1 MKAVTLTA
9 PGGLDRLVMVDMAEP
24 PPPKAGE
31 ITVRLHASSLNYH
44 DYVVA
49 IGQLKTA
56 DNRIPMSDGAGEVA
70 AVGEGVTEF
79 KVGDHVTSMFY
90 PDWLLGDATP
100 ATTKA
105 IPGDTIDGY
114 AREFVTVPATAFTKT
129 PPGYTHAEAATLSC
143 AGLTAW
149 RGLVVAGGVK
159 PGDYVLIQGSGG
171 VSVFA
176 LQFAKM
182 AGATVIATSSSDA
195 KLERLKA
202 LGADHLINYNA
213 EPKWGRKAKEMTGGR
228 GVDHVLE
235 VGGPG
240 TLTQS
245 MWACRMGGHIAL
257 IGVLTGISGEVPTY
271 LMFSSQLRVTGIMVG
286 SRHDQHDMNRAIAA
300 AGIRPVIDS
309 SFRLGSIAAAF
320 RHQESQ
326 KHFGKICL
334 EW

>member
-9 PGGLDRLVMVDMAEP
+9 PGGLDKLVYTDVPDAP
-24 PPPKAGE
+24 PPRAGE
-31 ITVRLHASSLNYH
+31 ITVRLRASSLNYH

-56 DNRIPMSDGAGEVA
+56 DNRIPMSDGAGEVT

-79 KVGDHVTSMFY
+79 KVGDRVMGMFY

-100 ATTKA
+100 DTTRR
-105 IPGDTIDGY
+105 IPGDTIDGF
-114 AREFVTVPATAFTKT
+114 AREYVTVPAQAFTKT
-129 PPGYTHAEAATLSC
+129 PPGYSHAEAATLPC
-143 AGLTAW
+143 AALTAW

-159 PGDYVLIQGSGG
+159 PGDNVLVQGTGG
-171 VSVFA
+171 VSIFA

-182 AGATVIATSSSDA
+182 AGATVYATSSSDA
-195 KLERLKA
+195 KLERLKS
-202 LGADHLINYNA
+202 LGADHLVNYKS
-213 EPKWGRKAKEMTGGR
+213 EPKWGKKIKEMTGGR

-240 TLTQS
+240 TLNQS
-245 MWACRMGGHIAL
+245 MWASRMGGHIAL
-257 IGVLTGISGEVPTY
+257 IGVLTGIAGDVQTY

-286 SRHDQHDMNRAIAA
+286 SRQDQLDMNRAIAA
-300 AGIRPVIDS
+300 AGIKPVIDS
-309 SFRLGSIAAAF
+309 TFGLADIANAF

-334 EW
+334 EF

>member
-1 MKAVTLTA
+1 M
-9 PGGLDRLVMVDMAEP
+9 
-24 PPPKAGE
+24 
-31 ITVRLHASSLNYH
+31 
-44 DYVVA
+44 
-49 IGQLKTA
+49 
-56 DNRIPMSDGAGEVA
+56 
-70 AVGEGVTEF
+70 
-79 KVGDHVTSMFY
+79 
-90 PDWLLGDATP
+90 
-100 ATTKA
+100 
-105 IPGDTIDGY
+105 
-114 AREFVTVPATAFTKT
+114 
-129 PPGYTHAEAATLSC
+129 SC

-159 PGDYVLIQGSGG
+159 PGDFVLVQGSGG

-182 AGATVIATSSSDA
+182 AGATVIATSSSDE

-202 LGADHLINYNA
+202 LGADHLINYKA
-213 EPKWGRKAKEMTGGR
+213 EPKWGKKAKEMTGGR

-271 LMFSSQLRVTGIMVG
+271 LLFSSQLRVTGIMVG
-286 SRHDQHDMNRAIAA
+286 NRKDQLDMNRAIAA
-300 AGIRPVIDS
+300 SGIKPVIDS
-309 SFRLGSIAAAF
+309 RFPLDGIADAF

-334 EW
+334 EF

>member
-1 MKAVTLTA
+1 MKAVTLKA
-9 PGGLDRLVMVDMAEP
+9 PGGLDKFVVGSIADA

-44 DYVVA
+44 DYVIA
-49 IGQLKTA
+49 IGQLKTV
-56 DNRIPMSDGAGEVA
+56 DNRIPMSDGAGEVV

-79 KVGDHVTSMFY
+79 AIGDPVTSMFY
-90 PDWLLGDATP
+90 PDWLMDEATP

-105 IPGDTIDGY
+105 IPGDTVDGY
-114 AREFVTVPATAFTKT
+114 AREFVTAKVQAFTKT

-159 PGDYVLIQGSGG
+159 PGDIVLVQGSGG

-182 AGATVIATSSSDA
+182 AGATVIATSSSDE

-202 LGADHLINYNA
+202 LGADILINYKS
-213 EPKWGRKAKEMTGGR
+213 EPKWGRKAKELTGGR
-228 GVDHVLE
+228 GVDHVIE

-257 IGVLTGISGEVPTY
+257 IGVLTGIAGEVPTY
-271 LMFSSQLRVTGIMVG
+271 LLFSSQLRVTGIMVG
-286 SRHDQHDMNRAIAA
+286 NRKDQLDMNRAIAA
-300 AGIRPVIDS
+300 SGIKPVIDS
-309 SFRLGSIAAAF
+309 SFPLDGIADAF

-334 EW
+334 EF

>member
-1 MKAVTLTA
+1 MKAVTLKA
-9 PGGLDRLVMVDMAEP
+9 PGGLDKFAVVEVPDA

-44 DYVVA
+44 DYVIA

-56 DNRIPMSDGAGEVA
+56 DNRIPMSDGAGVVA

-79 KVGDHVTSMFY
+79 AVGDHVMGMFY

-100 ATTKA
+100 ATTSR
-105 IPGDTIDGY
+105 IPGDTIDGFACEY
-114 AREFVTVPATAFTKT
+114 VTVPANAFTHT
-129 PPGYTHAEAATLSC
+129 PPGYSHAEAATLPC
-143 AGLTAW
+143 AALTAW

-159 PGDYVLIQGSGG
+159 PGDAVLVQGTGG
-171 VSVFA
+171 VSIFA

-182 AGATVIATSSSDA
+182 AGATVYATSSSDA
-195 KLERLKA
+195 KLERLRS
-202 LGADHLINYNA
+202 LGANHVLNYKA
-213 EPKWGRKAKEMTGGR
+213 EPKWGKKIKEMTGGR

-245 MWACRMGGHIAL
+245 MWASRMGGHIAL

-286 SRHDQHDMNRAIAA
+286 SRKDQLDMNRAIAA
-300 AGIRPVIDS
+300 AGIKPVIDS
-309 SFRLGSIAAAF
+309 SFGLDGIADAF

-334 EW
+334 EF

>member
-9 PGGLDRLVMVDMAEP
+9 PGGLDKLVYTDVPDAP
-24 PPPKAGE
+24 PPRAGE
-31 ITVRLHASSLNYH
+31 ITVRLRASSLNYH

-56 DNRIPMSDGAGEVA
+56 DSRIPMSDGAGEVT

-79 KVGDHVTSMFY
+79 KVGDRVMGMFY

-100 ATTKA
+100 DTTRR
-105 IPGDTIDGY
+105 IPGDTIDGF
-114 AREFVTVPATAFTKT
+114 AREYVTVPAQAFTKT
-129 PPGYTHAEAATLSC
+129 PPGYSHAEAATLPC
-143 AGLTAW
+143 AALTAW

-159 PGDYVLIQGSGG
+159 PGDNVLVQGTGG
-171 VSVFA
+171 VSIFA

-182 AGATVIATSSSDA
+182 AGATVYATSSSDA
-195 KLERLKA
+195 KLERLKS
-202 LGADHLINYNA
+202 LGADHLVNYKS
-213 EPKWGRKAKEMTGGR
+213 EPKWGKKIKEMTGGR

-240 TLTQS
+240 TLNQS
-245 MWACRMGGHIAL
+245 MWASRMGGHIAL
-257 IGVLTGISGEVPTY
+257 IGVLTGIAGDVQTY

-286 SRHDQHDMNRAIAA
+286 SRQDQLDMNRAIAA
-300 AGIRPVIDS
+300 AGIKPVIDS
-309 SFRLGSIAAAF
+309 TFGLDAIADAF

-326 KHFGKICL
+326 MHFGKICL
-334 EW
+334 EF

>member
-9 PGGLDRLVMVDMAEP
+9 PGGLDKLVYTDVPDAP
-24 PPPKAGE
+24 PPRAGE
-31 ITVRLHASSLNYH
+31 ITVRLRASSLNYH

-56 DNRIPMSDGAGEVA
+56 DSRIPMSDGAGEVT

-79 KVGDHVTSMFY
+79 KVGDRVMGMFY

-100 ATTKA
+100 DTTRR
-105 IPGDTIDGY
+105 IPGDTIDGF
-114 AREFVTVPATAFTKT
+114 AREYVTVPAQAFTKT
-129 PPGYTHAEAATLSC
+129 PPGYSHAEAATLPC
-143 AGLTAW
+143 AALTAW

-159 PGDYVLIQGSGG
+159 PGDNVLVQGTGG
-171 VSVFA
+171 VSIFA

-182 AGATVIATSSSDA
+182 AGATVYATSSSDA
-195 KLERLKA
+195 KLERLKS
-202 LGADHLINYNA
+202 LGADHLVNYKS
-213 EPKWGRKAKEMTGGR
+213 EPKWGKKIKEMTGGR

-240 TLTQS
+240 TLNQS
-245 MWACRMGGHIAL
+245 MWASRMGGHIAL
-257 IGVLTGISGEVPTY
+257 IGVLTGIAGDVQTY

-286 SRHDQHDMNRAIAA
+286 SRQDQLDMNRAIAA
-300 AGIRPVIDS
+300 AGIKPVIDS
-309 SFRLGSIAAAF
+309 TFGLADIANAF

-334 EW
+334 EF

>member
-1 MKAVTLTA
+1 MKAVTLKA
-9 PGGLDRLVMVDMAEP
+9 PGGLDKFVLADIPDAP
-24 PPPKAGE
+24 QPKAGE
-31 ITVRLHASSLNYH
+31 ITVRLQASSLNYH
-44 DYVVA
+44 DYVIA

-56 DNRIPMSDGAGEVA
+56 DNRVPMSDGAGEVV

-79 KVGDHVTSMFY
+79 AVGDHVMGMFY

-100 ATTKA
+100 ATTRA

-114 AREFVTVPATAFTKT
+114 AREYVTVPAQVFTKT
-129 PPGYTHAEAATLSC
+129 PPGYSHAEAATLPC

-159 PGDYVLIQGSGG
+159 PGDIVLVQGTGG
-171 VSVFA
+171 VSIFA

-182 AGATVIATSSSDA
+182 AGATVYATSSSDE

-202 LGADHLINYNA
+202 LGADHLINYKV
-213 EPKWGRKAKEMTGGR
+213 EPKWGKKVKEMTGGR
-228 GVDHVLE
+228 GVDHVIE

-240 TLTQS
+240 TLNQS

-257 IGVLTGISGEVPTY
+257 IGVLTGIAGDVQTY
-271 LMFSSQLRVTGIMVG
+271 LLFSSQIRVTGIMVG
-286 SRHDQHDMNRAIAA
+286 SRKDQLDMNRAIAA
-300 AGIRPVIDS
+300 SGIKPVIDS
-309 SFRLGSIAAAF
+309 SFGLGGIADAF
-320 RHQESQ
+320 RRQESQ

-334 EW
+334 EF